1 MQKGEL
7 GRRVM
12 DFAFGKKIEGTVAAV
27 LRNPDP
33 GSQRYIVDTGKDL
46 IDAKIRSYH
55 LMAPL
60 VPVYFPRPPLQQ
72 GDIFDSRTLSARPWI
87 NGQII

>member
-1 MQKGEL
+1 MQKSEL
-7 GRRVM
+7 GRKLM
-12 DFAFGKKIEGTVAAV
+12 DFALGKKIEGTVAAV

-33 GSQRYIVDTGKDL
+33 GSQRYIVDTGENL
-46 IDAKIRSYH
+46 VDARVRSYH
-55 LMAPL
+55 MMAPL
-60 VPVYFPRPPLQQ
+60 VPIYFSRPTLQP